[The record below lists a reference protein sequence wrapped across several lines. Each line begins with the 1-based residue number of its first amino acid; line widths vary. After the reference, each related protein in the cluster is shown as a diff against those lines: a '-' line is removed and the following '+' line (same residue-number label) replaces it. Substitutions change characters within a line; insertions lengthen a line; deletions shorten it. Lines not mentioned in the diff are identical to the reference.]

1 MKKIKALFVI
11 DRNVNMAT
19 RDVEPTSQWVIDD
32 NAIATIK
39 YDGTPALI
47 KDGVLYKRWNRK
59 IQKKHLRFWKADKK
73 GFVPSLDMFVDVP
86 NGAIQL
92 EEKPAPISL
101 HFPYWLPV
109 DFNDKADKK
118 FASAFELL
126 DVKEDGTY
134 ELIGEGIQGN
144 VYELEGNKLVRHGS
158 EAVKI
163 QDYTFDGLKKFFSTL
178 NAEGI
183 VWHHPKDGRMVK
195 LRRSHFNFEWRE
207 DIRDD
212 KEARASFVP

>member
-1 MKKIKALFVI
+1 
-11 DRNVNMAT
+11 
-19 RDVEPTSQWVIDD
+19 
-32 NAIATIK
+32 
-39 YDGTPALI
+39 
-47 KDGVLYKRWNRK
+47 
-59 IQKKHLRFWKADKK
+59 
-73 GFVPSLDMFVDVP
+73 MFVDVP

-101 HFPYWLPV
+101 HFPYWVPV

-163 QDYTFDGLKKFFSTL
+163 QDYTFDGLKKVLLYSKCRR
-178 NAEGI
+178 N
-183 VWHHPKDGRMVK
+183 RMAPSE
-195 LRRSHFNFEWRE
+195 RWQNG
-207 DIRDD
+207 
-212 KEARASFVP
+212 